1 MNGWRSS
8 LSLSHTQKKV
18 TEWWLEMHAYAS
30 LRTDVISIIV
40 NDYYLSINSVGQ
52 DNALERKSMGTSS
65 ANPLPTK
72 FVSYKC
78 QGRSTLQHT
87 RTHTHTEELV
97 KEQIKLPSH
106 ASTRYTHKQIPTNVL
121 ATDEL
126 GELILI
132 GASREEKRE
141 ARNSTYVVPLRTY
154 VLHTLFDHHA
164 PTHQICPLCSPV
176 KEKSGIN

>member
-1 MNGWRSS
+1 MHPYVPTLLALLLMTTTCQSILLGKIMYWRPGAKVNGDIKCKSIANQICIVQMPGKKYTTT
-8 LSLSHTQKKV
+8 HT
-18 TEWWLEMHAYAS
+18 
-30 LRTDVISIIV
+30 
-40 NDYYLSINSVGQ
+40 N
-52 DNALERKSMGTSS
+52 
-65 ANPLPTK
+65 
-72 FVSYKC
+72 
-78 QGRSTLQHT
+78 
-87 RTHTHTEELV
+87 THTHTEELV

-141 ARNSTYVVPLRTY
+141 ARNSTYVLPLRTY

-164 PTHQICPLCSPV
+164 PTHQICSLCSPV